1 MGDDLNVQYMQL
13 LDQIKQVEQRIATN
27 TAKLQSFD
35 NDAANQIA
43 NLEMDKIGFRLGGRQ
58 GNSDPTSLWR
68 WNVQRQDTE
77 RANNR
82 VINNSKSKY
91 ANEVSALLKTSIS
104 PEYLEQKQQ
113 LSNVRNKI
121 AEGQTLGADTSELE
135 KLEKELQTRVDATYK
150 NVETVKKVKS
160 QMTNL
165 DKQLSDGTIKP
176 DQYTAEIRKLMN
188 TQFDDDDLMNTL
200 ITKSKLGDKKAD
212 EATRAAILKSA
223 KKIAADAGYDWED
236 LSKSAQD
243 KFIKQAGG

>member
-1 MGDDLNVQYMQL
+1 MQL

-82 VINNSKSKY
+82 VKSNSLNKF
-91 ANEVSALLKTSIS
+91 ANEASALLRTSIS

-113 LSNVRNKI
+113 LTNVRNKI
-121 AEGQTLGADTSELE
+121 AEGQTLGADTSSLE
-135 KLEKELQTRVDATYK
+135 KLEKELQSKVDATYK
-150 NVETVKKVKS
+150 NVETVKNVKS
-160 QMTNL
+160 QMNNL
-165 DKQLSDGTIKP
+165 DKQLSDGTISP
-176 DQYTAEIRKLMN
+176 VNYVAEISKLMG
-188 TQFDDDDLMNTL
+188 TGFDDDDLMNTL
-200 ITKSKLGDKKAD
+200 ITKSKLGVKKGNDADK
-212 EATRAAILKSA
+212 AAALKRA
-223 KKIAADAGYDWED
+223 KKLAADAGYDWED
-236 LSKSAQD
+236 LSKAAQD

>member
-1 MGDDLNVQYMQL
+1 
-13 LDQIKQVEQRIATN
+13 
-27 TAKLQSFD
+27 
-35 NDAANQIA
+35 
-43 NLEMDKIGFRLGGRQ
+43 
-58 GNSDPTSLWR
+58 
-68 WNVQRQDTE
+68 
-77 RANNR
+77 
-82 VINNSKSKY
+82 
-91 ANEVSALLKTSIS
+91 
-104 PEYLEQKQQ
+104 
-113 LSNVRNKI
+113 
-121 AEGQTLGADTSELE
+121 
-135 KLEKELQTRVDATYK
+135 
-150 NVETVKKVKS
+150 
-160 QMTNL
+160 MTNL

>member
-1 MGDDLNVQYMQL
+1 MQL

-77 RANNR
+77 RANDR
-82 VINNSKSKY
+82 VKSNSLNKF
-91 ANEVSALLKTSIS
+91 ANEASALLRTSIS

-113 LSNVRNKI
+113 LSNIRNKI
-121 AEGQTLGADTSELE
+121 AEGQTLGADTSALE
-135 KLEKELQTRVDATYK
+135 KLEKELQAKVDATYK
-150 NVETVKKVKS
+150 NVETVKNVKS
-160 QMTNL
+160 KMTNL

-176 DQYTAEIRKLMN
+176 TVYATEIRKLMQ

-200 ITKSKLGDKKAD
+200 ITKSKLGDKKSDDAI
-212 EATRAAILKSA
+212 RAAILKNA
-223 KKIAADAGYDWED
+223 KKLASGAGYDWED

>member
-1 MGDDLNVQYMQL
+1 MQL

-82 VINNSKSKY
+82 VKSNSLNKFT
-91 ANEVSALLKTSIS
+91 NEASALLRTSIS

-121 AEGQTLGADTSELE
+121 AEGQTLGADTSDLE
-135 KLEKELQTRVDATYK
+135 KLEKDLQSRVDATYK
-150 NVETVKKVKS
+150 NVETVKNIKS
-160 QMTNL
+160 KMNNL

-176 DQYTAEIRKLMN
+176 SVYAAEIRKLMDA
-188 TQFDDDDLMNTL
+188 QFDDDDLRNTL
-200 ITKSKLGDKKAD
+200 ITKSKLGDKKGEQANY
-212 EATRAAILKSA
+212 AAILKRAKELA
-223 KKIAADAGYDWED
+223 KKVYSFKPFEG

-243 KFIKQAGG
+243 RFIQQAREELSK

>member
-1 MGDDLNVQYMQL
+1 MQL

-82 VINNSKSKY
+82 VKSNSLNKF
-91 ANEVSALLKTSIS
+91 ANEASALLRTSIS

-113 LSNVRNKI
+113 LTNVRNKI
-121 AEGQTLGADTSELE
+121 AEGQSLGADTSDLE
-135 KLEKELQTRVDATYK
+135 KLEKDLQSRVDATYK
-150 NVETVKKVKS
+150 NVETVKTIKS
-160 QMTNL
+160 KMNNL

-176 DQYTAEIRKLMN
+176 TEYATEIRKLMQ
-188 TQFDDDDLMNTL
+188 TSFDDDDLMNTL
-200 ITKSKLGDKKAD
+200 ITKSKLGDKKGNDVNNA
-212 EATRAAILKSA
+212 EIAKRALELA
-223 KKIAADAGYDWED
+223 KKQYSFITKLTD

-243 KFIKQAGG
+243 RFTQQAKEELGK

>member
-1 MGDDLNVQYMQL
+1 MQL

-27 TAKLQSFD
+27 TAKLQNFD
-35 NDAANQIA
+35 NDASNQIA

-82 VINNSKSKY
+82 IKSNSLNKF
-91 ANEVSALLKTSIS
+91 ANEASALLRTSIS

-113 LSNVRNKI
+113 LTNVRNKI
-121 AEGQTLGADTSELE
+121 AEGQTLGADTSALE
-135 KLEKELQTRVDATYK
+135 KLEKDLQSRVDATYK
-150 NVETVKKVKS
+150 NVENVKTIKS
-160 QMTNL
+160 KMNNL

-176 DQYTAEIRKLMN
+176 TDYATEIRRLMQ

-200 ITKSKLGDKKAD
+200 ITKSKLGDKKKDDANK
-212 EATRAAILKSA
+212 AAVLKQA
-223 KKIAADAGYDWED
+223 KKLAADAGYDWED
-236 LSKSAQD
+236 LSKTAQD